1 MPFAGFS
8 PSIERVGY
16 IDAMS
21 QIIRELKNG
30 VPLSIGELSQ
40 NLDIDRRT
48 VGRVIDIL
56 LDIQETFNSQSI
68 TTEKRGRRFLVAF
81 KERGAA
87 IRESLKSATEVV
99 RRNTQ
104 FGLRSFLKRKE

>member
-1 MPFAGFS
+1 MSFAGFN

-16 IDAMS
+16 VDAMAR
-21 QIIRELKNG
+21 IIMELRNG
-30 VPLSIGELSQ
+30 VPLSIGDLSQ
-40 NLDIDRRT
+40 KLDIDRRT
-48 VGRVIDIL
+48 VGRVIDVL

-81 KERGAA
+81 KERGAS
-87 IRESLKSATEVV
+87 IRESLRSATEVV

-104 FGLRSFLKRKE
+104 FGLWSFLKRKE